1 MVTSKTR
8 RLRVNLIQSDKD
20 VVSALEKI
28 TNYNPNAPELALL
41 KLQEAH
47 KAMIDAQA
55 ACVQTEAAF
64 KAAYDNAALKEI
76 QFHNLVLRVKKNI
89 LAQFGEDSNEAQA
102 IGLKKKSDY
111 RAPKRI
117 KEAA

>member
-1 MVTSKTR
+1 MVTPKAR
-8 RLRVNLIQSDKD
+8 RLRVILIQSDKN
-20 VVSALEKI
+20 VVAALEKI
-28 TNYNPNAPELALL
+28 LTYNPNVPELALL
-41 KLQEAH
+41 KLQEAQ
-47 KAMIDAQA
+47 KAMADAQT
-55 ACVQTEAAF
+55 ACVQAEAAY
-64 KAAYDNAALKEI
+64 KTAYDNAALKEM

-111 RAPKRI
+111 RPPKRI